1 MATEISPIDYSDLSG
16 GLVRM
21 MDRFKKEGTLTGD
34 IEDDDRLRED
44 PNAAL
49 LGLLYDQRVRAESAF
64 TGPLRLKDRLGHLNM
79 AKIAEMDFN
88 EFQEHFAESPAVHR
102 FVNKMAETTQ
112 KVAAHVADEYDG
124 NAANVWNDG
133 VDLNTIEKRLQE
145 LPGFGPSKPPK
156 SNTSSTTLGTAISR
170 TRNSRLHPPSAVE
183 ELGFSMSPVPSSS
196 PDFAPGGVWS
206 RSFRSM
212 LRRIDASAAGAT
224 YL

>member
-1 MATEISPIDYSDLSG
+1 MATDITHIDYSDLSG

-79 AKIAEMDFN
+79 AKIAEMDFD

-102 FVNKMAETTQ
+102 FVNKMAENTQ
-112 KVAAHVADEYDG
+112 EVAAHIADEYDG
-124 NAANVWNDG
+124 NAANMWNDG
-133 VDLNTIEKRLQE
+133 AELDTIEKRLQE
-145 LPGFGPSKPPK
+145 LPGVGPAKASKIRYVLHYFGH
-156 SNTSSTTLGTAISR
+156 R
-170 TRNSRLHPPSAVE
+170 D
-183 ELGFSMSPVPSSS
+183 FS
-196 PDFAPGGVWS
+196 DEG
-206 RSFRSM
+206 
-212 LRRIDASAAGAT
+212 
-224 YL
+224 